1 MSPLE
6 RRSIDEKSH
15 EPASSKTGVLTNN
28 EESALFTSPTAP
40 QNTVLAILF
49 ALSFSHLLNDTMQ
62 SLLPAIY
69 PLLKTSFHLSFA
81 QVGLITLTNQLT
93 ASLLQ
98 PLVGL
103 YTDRY
108 PKPYSLAVGM
118 GFTLVGIVLLGL
130 ADNFAIILVAAALVG
145 MGSSVFH
152 PEASRVA
159 RMASGGRHGFAQ
171 SLFQV
176 GGNAGTSFGPLLAAL
191 LIVPG
196 GRIEVLWFSL
206 VALAGIVVLTNV
218 GHWYREN
225 THRLKPSVKA
235 HAGGSTLPSRKVF
248 LALAILVAL
257 VFSKYFYLTSMTS
270 YYTFFLIQKFQLSV
284 QTSQYFLFVFL
295 FAVAAGTIIGGPL
308 GDRFGRKRVIWA
320 SILGV
325 APFTLLLPYA
335 NLVEC
340 GILTAIIGIILA
352 SAFSAIVVY
361 AQELVPGK
369 VGMITG
375 LFFGLAFG
383 MGGIGSAVL
392 GQLADV
398 TSITYV
404 FEVCSF
410 LPLIGV
416 LTWFLPDMERK
427 KAT

>member
-1 MSPLE
+1 M
-6 RRSIDEKSH
+6 
-15 EPASSKTGVLTNN
+15 
-28 EESALFTSPTAP
+28 
-40 QNTVLAILF
+40 LAILF

-69 PLLKTSFHLSFA
+69 PLLKTSFHLSFT
-81 QVGLITLTNQLT
+81 QIGLITLTNQLT

-118 GFTLVGIVLLGL
+118 GFTLAGLVLLGL
-130 ADNFAIILVAAALVG
+130 AVHFAMILAAAALVG

-159 RMASGGRHGFAQ
+159 YMASGGRHGFAQ

-191 LIVPG
+191 VIVPG

-206 VALAGIVVLTNV
+206 VALTGIVVLTKV

-225 THRLKPSVKA
+225 TYRLKPPSKA
-235 HAGGSTLPSRKVF
+235 SPGGSPIHSRKVAV
-248 LALAILVAL
+248 ALTVLVVL

-284 QTSQYFLFVFL
+284 QSSQYFLFVFL
-295 FAVAAGTIIGGPL
+295 FAVAAGTFIGGPL
-308 GDRFGRKRVIWA
+308 GDRFGRKHVIWA

-335 NLVEC
+335 NLVEA
-340 GILTAIIGIILA
+340 GILTVFIGVILA

-361 AQELVPGK
+361 AQELVPGN
-369 VGMITG
+369 VGMIAG

-392 GQLADV
+392 GKLADE
-398 TSITYV
+398 TSIAYV
-404 FEVCSF
+404 FQVCSF
-410 LPLIGV
+410 LPLLGI
-416 LTWFLPDMERK
+416 LTWFLPDVEK
-427 KAT
+427 KQADI

>member
-1 MSPLE
+1 M
-6 RRSIDEKSH
+6 
-15 EPASSKTGVLTNN
+15 PASPEIPPLLA
-28 EESALFTSPTAP
+28 EEENSRFSTPTAP

-69 PLLKTSFHLSFA
+69 PLLKMSFHLSFA

-118 GFTLVGIVLLGL
+118 GFTLAGLVLLGL
-130 ADNFAIILVAAALVG
+130 AGNFALILGAAALVG

-191 LIVPG
+191 IIVPG

-206 VALAGIVVLTNV
+206 VALAGIVVLTKV

-225 THRLKPSVKA
+225 TFRLKSPA
-235 HAGGSTLPSRKVF
+235 HAR
-248 LALAILVAL
+248 ADRAR
-257 VFSKYFYLTSMTS
+257 
-270 YYTFFLIQKFQLSV
+270 LS
-284 QTSQYFLFVFL
+284 
-295 FAVAAGTIIGGPL
+295 
-308 GDRFGRKRVIWA
+308 
-320 SILGV
+320 
-325 APFTLLLPYA
+325 
-335 NLVEC
+335 
-340 GILTAIIGIILA
+340 
-352 SAFSAIVVY
+352 
-361 AQELVPGK
+361 
-369 VGMITG
+369 
-375 LFFGLAFG
+375 
-383 MGGIGSAVL
+383 
-392 GQLADV
+392 
-398 TSITYV
+398 
-404 FEVCSF
+404 
-410 LPLIGV
+410 
-416 LTWFLPDMERK
+416 
-427 KAT
+427 

>member
-1 MSPLE
+1 MQASKETPPLLAGE
-6 RRSIDEKSH
+6 ENARFEF
-15 EPASSKTGVLTNN
+15 PTG
-28 EESALFTSPTAP
+28 PHG
-40 QNTVLAILF
+40 TVLAILF

-69 PLLKTSFHLSFA
+69 PLLKTSFHLSFT

-118 GFTLVGIVLLGL
+118 GFTLAGLVLLGL
-130 ADNFAIILVAAALVG
+130 AGHFAMILAAAALVG

-159 RMASGGRHGFAQ
+159 HMASGGRHGFAQ

-176 GGNAGTSFGPLLAAL
+176 GGNAGTSFGPLLATL
-191 LIVPG
+191 VIVPG
-196 GRIEVLWFSL
+196 GRGKVLWFSL
-206 VALAGIVVLTNV
+206 AALAGIVVLTRV

-225 THRLKPSVKA
+225 THRLKTPAKA
-235 HAGGSTLPSRKVF
+235 RAGASPLPSRKVF
-248 LALAILVAL
+248 LALAVLVAL

-270 YYTFFLIQKFQLSV
+270 YYTFFLIEKFQLSV
-284 QTSQYFLFVFL
+284 QASLYFLFLFL

-325 APFTLLLPYA
+325 APFTLLMPYA
-335 NLVEC
+335 NLVEA
-340 GILTAIIGIILA
+340 GILTVFIGVILA
-352 SAFSAIVVY
+352 SAFPAIIVY
-361 AQELVPGK
+361 AQELVPGN
-369 VGMITG
+369 VGMIAG

-392 GQLADV
+392 GKLADL

-404 FEVCSF
+404 FQVCSF

-416 LTWFLPDMERK
+416 LTWFLPEAEK
-427 KAT
+427 KKPAREGQPPA

>member
-1 MSPLE
+1 MPSPH
-6 RRSIDEKSH
+6 RRPLR
-15 EPASSKTGVLTNN
+15 EPRDLQAFPVADVPIPGPNT
-28 EESALFTSPTAP
+28 SAPPSGP
-40 QNTVLAILF
+40 QKIVLAVLL
-49 ALSFSHLLNDTMQ
+49 ALSFAHLVNDTLQ

-69 PLLKTSFHLSFA
+69 PLLKSSFQLSFT
-81 QVGLITLTNQLT
+81 QIGLITLTNQLT

-98 PLVGL
+98 PLVGF

-108 PKPYSLAVGM
+108 PKPWSLAVGM
-118 GFTLVGIVLLGL
+118 GFTLAGLVLLGL
-130 ADNFAIILVAAALVG
+130 ANHFALILLAAALVG

-171 SLFQV
+171 ALFQV

-191 LIVPG
+191 IIVPG

-206 VALAGIVVLTNV
+206 AALTGIAVLAKI
-218 GHWYREN
+218 GRWYRAN
-225 THRLKPSVKA
+225 MSRLKGPLRTRA
-235 HAGGSTLPSRKVF
+235 AGSSLPSRHVL
-248 LALAILVAL
+248 LALAVLVAL

-270 YYTFFLIQKFQLSV
+270 YYTFYLIQKFHLSI
-284 QTSQYFLFVFL
+284 QASQYFLFVFL

-308 GDRFGRKRVIWA
+308 GDRFGRKHVIWA

-335 NLVEC
+335 NLVEV
-340 GILTAIIGIILA
+340 GILTVFIGVILA
-352 SAFSAIVVY
+352 SAFSAILVY
-361 AQELVPGK
+361 AQELVPGN
-369 VGMITG
+369 VGMIAG

-392 GQLADV
+392 GELADH

-404 FEVCSF
+404 FHVCSF
-410 LPLIGV
+410 LPLLGV
-416 LTWFLPDMERK
+416 LTWFLPHTSKEDQPP
-427 KAT
+427 A